1 MKEKV
6 IEVINVWKM
15 FRLYR
20 ERSNMLK
27 EAFIN
32 ILRGVDKY
40 DEFWA
45 LKGISFSVQKGES
58 IGIIGKNGA
67 GKSTLFK
74 LISGVLLPERGE
86 INVKGRISPL
96 IELEAGLHPEL
107 TGLENI
113 YLNGAIYG
121 MSKNKVERKL
131 DEIVEFSG
139 LGDFIYSPIRTY
151 SSGMHARL
159 GFSLA
164 INVDTDILLID
175 EVLAV
180 GDAEFQKRCYDKIKE
195 LKNKEITI
203 IYVSHSLNSVI
214 DICDRALSLDRGE
227 IKMEGNPQE
236 VVKSYMMG
244 ETNKRLTPLFC
255 SRG

>member
-1 MKEKV
+1 MKNTV
-6 IEVINVWKM
+6 IEVIDVWKM
-15 FRLYR
+15 FRLYQ
-20 ERSNMLK
+20 ERSVMLK

-32 ILRGVDKY
+32 LFRGGDTY

-45 LKGISFSVQKGES
+45 LQGVSFSVRRGES
-58 IGIIGKNGA
+58 LGIIGRNGA
-67 GKSTLFK
+67 GKSTIFK
-74 LISGVLLPERGE
+74 LLGGVLLPEQGT

-121 MSKNKVERKL
+121 MDKDEVDDKL
-131 DEIVEFSG
+131 DKIIDFSG
-139 LGDFIYSPIRTY
+139 LGQFINAPIRTY

-164 INVDTDILLID
+164 VNVSADILLID

-180 GDAEFQKRCYDKIKE
+180 GDTEFQKKCYDKIKQ
-195 LKNKEITI
+195 LKRSGVTV
-203 IYVSHSLNSVI
+203 IYVSHYLESVV
-214 DICDRALSLDRGE
+214 DLCERALWLDGGK
-227 IKMEGNPQE
+227 IKIDGPPAKVRDEYLKG
-236 VVKSYMMG
+236 
-244 ETNKRLTPLFC
+244 
-255 SRG
+255 

>member
-1 MKEKV
+1 VKEKV
-6 IEVINVWKM
+6 IELNDVWKM

-27 EAFIN
+27 EA
-32 ILRGVDKY
+32 ILNLFRGGDKY

-45 LKGISFSVQKGES
+45 LKGVAFSVQKGES

-67 GKSTLFK
+67 GKSTIFK
-74 LISGVLLPERGE
+74 LMSKVMTPDRGE
-86 INVKGRISPL
+86 IKVRGKISPL

-121 MSKNKVERKL
+121 MNKEAVDEKL
-131 DEIVEFSG
+131 EEIIDFSA
-139 LGDFIYSPIRTY
+139 LGQFIHVPIRTY

-164 INVDTDILLID
+164 VNVNADILLID
-175 EVLAV
+175 EALAV
-180 GDAEFQKRCYDKIKE
+180 GDTEFRKKCYDKIKQ
-195 LKNKEITI
+195 LKDNGVTSV
-203 IYVSHSLNSVI
+203 YVSHNLQTVVE
-214 DICDRALSLDRGE
+214 ICDWTLWLDKGE
-227 IKMEGNPQE
+227 IRMEGKPEE
-236 VVKSYMMG
+236 VVRAYLVG
-244 ETNKRLTPLFC
+244 ETNKC
-255 SRG
+255 

>member
-1 MKEKV
+1 VKEKA
-6 IEVINVWKM
+6 IEVIDVWKM

-20 ERSNMLK
+20 EKSNMLK

-32 ILRGVDKY
+32 LFRGGDKY

-45 LKGISFSVQKGES
+45 LRRVSFSIHKGES
-58 IGIIGKNGA
+58 LGIIGRNGS

-74 LISGVLLPERGE
+74 LISGVMVPNKGE
-86 INVKGRISPL
+86 IKVTAKISPL
-96 IELEAGLHPEL
+96 IELGAGLHPEL

-121 MSKNKVERKL
+121 MNKKEVEEKL
-131 DEIVEFSG
+131 DEIINFSG
-139 LGDFIYSPIRTY
+139 LGQFIHHPIRTY

-164 INVDTDILLID
+164 INVNADILLVD

-180 GDAEFQKRCYDKIKE
+180 GDAEFQERCFGKMNQ
-195 LKNKEITI
+195 LKHSGITI
-203 IYVSHSLNSVI
+203 IYVSHNLKSVLNL
-214 DICDRALSLDRGE
+214 CDTAIWLDNGE
-227 IKMEGNPQE
+227 IKKEGEPQS
-236 VVKSYMMG
+236 VVKEYLK
-244 ETNKRLTPLFC
+244 TI
-255 SRG
+255 

>member
-1 MKEKV
+1 VKEEM
-6 IEVINVWKM
+6 IEVTSVWKM

-20 ERSNMLK
+20 EKSIMLK

-32 ILRGVDKY
+32 FFRGGDKY

-45 LKGISFSVQKGES
+45 LKGVSFSVHKGETL
-58 IGIIGKNGA
+58 GIIGRNGA
-67 GKSTLFK
+67 GKSTILK
-74 LISGVLLPERGE
+74 LISGVLLPDKGK
-86 INVKGRISPL
+86 IYVKGRISPL

-121 MSKNKVERKL
+121 MSKYEVRKKL

-151 SSGMHARL
+151 SSGMNARL
-159 GFSLA
+159 GFSIV
-164 INVDTDILLID
+164 INVDADILLID

-180 GDAEFQKRCYDKIKE
+180 GDVEFQQKCYDKIKQ
-195 LKNKEITI
+195 LKLNGVTI
-203 IYVSHSLNSVI
+203 VYISHSLKSVVELCEKAI
-214 DICDRALSLDRGE
+214 WLDRGE
-227 IKMEGNPQE
+227 IRMEEAPGA
-236 VVKSYMMG
+236 VVDKYLK
-244 ETNKRLTPLFC
+244 TA
-255 SRG
+255 